1 LLGHGLALLM
11 KLPDKI
17 GKAVQVS
24 SDKLVFV
31 AEIVV
36 IPKPLLILIVFIFG
50 YIARPHEL
58 TISL

>member
-1 LLGHGLALLM
+1 MLGHRLALLV

-17 GKAVQVS
+17 GEAIRVS
-24 SDKLVFV
+24 NDKLIFV
-31 AEIVV
+31 TKIVV
-36 IPKPLLILIVFIFG
+36 IPEPLLILVVFIFG